1 MLLMVH
7 WLLVFAS
14 LSACSGPADD
24 ASRAIARHFELSG
37 RKEVNLADAVPG
49 LWDKVCVL
57 GPYSDN
63 RRVKDMLGFD
73 WNVETKT
80 SIQTNEGISLLLFV
94 RGADVLTHIEHPRSG
109 GDFTNLSG
117 KCFLRKQS
125 WFVHDPS
132 PATGCPGLFHKNA
145 T

>member
-1 MLLMVH
+1 MLLMVF
-7 WLLVFAS
+7 WLAVLA
-14 LSACSGPADD
+14 LLLACSGPADE
-24 ASRAIARHFELSG
+24 ASRTITRHVELSG

-49 LWDKVCVL
+49 LWAKVCVL

-63 RRVKDMLGFD
+63 RRARDVLGFD

-117 KCFLRKQS
+117 RCFLRKQFR
-125 WFVHDPS
+125 FVHDPS
-132 PATGCPGLFHKNA
+132 SATGWPGLFNKNA